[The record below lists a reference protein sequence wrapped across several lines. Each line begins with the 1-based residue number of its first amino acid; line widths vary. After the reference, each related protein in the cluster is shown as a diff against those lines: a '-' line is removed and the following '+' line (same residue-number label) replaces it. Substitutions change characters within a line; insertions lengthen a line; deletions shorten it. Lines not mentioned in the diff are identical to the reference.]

1 MAASMFKMLVAV
13 LGPSML
19 NLINEGSDIYTLFTF
34 VGDAGFYFLPIV
46 IGYTA
51 AKKFKA
57 TPVIGMFLGAIL
69 LHPTFVG
76 LAATE
81 GATFT
86 VYGIPVRLANY
97 ASTIIPAILA
107 VWILSHVERFFKKIL
122 PDSLKIVFV
131 PFLSVL
137 VMLPIT
143 LAVVGPAGAFIGDYI
158 SQGLLGLSSYGG
170 IFTVI
175 VMVLIAA
182 LFEFL
187 VVSGMHLVL
196 FYALVQTFTTQ
207 GTESL
212 VMPAMIAASMSVAG
226 MSLGAAFRIKDKKER
241 NLSLSYFVASIIG
254 GVTEPALYG
263 LGFRF
268 KRPFIGMVIGAAAG
282 GLYYG
287 ITKTGI
293 YTLVASANFLS
304 LTSFVGGPVSNL
316 VNGIVGGVIALVV
329 AAVATYLLGFKK
341 DDPLL
346 QKAAE

>member
-1 MAASMFKMLVAV
+1 
-13 LGPSML
+13 
-19 NLINEGSDIYTLFTF
+19 
-34 VGDAGFYFLPIV
+34 
-46 IGYTA
+46 
-51 AKKFKA
+51 
-57 TPVIGMFLGAIL
+57 
-69 LHPTFVG
+69 
-76 LAATE
+76 
-81 GATFT
+81 
-86 VYGIPVRLANY
+86 
-97 ASTIIPAILA
+97 
-107 VWILSHVERFFKKIL
+107 
-122 PDSLKIVFV
+122 
-131 PFLSVL
+131 
-137 VMLPIT
+137 
-143 LAVVGPAGAFIGDYI
+143 
-158 SQGLLGLSSYGG
+158 
-170 IFTVI
+170 
-175 VMVLIAA
+175 MVLIAA